1 MVDYARQ
8 GKGADDIMKVT
19 KVREF
24 IATIFVI
31 VLIIALA
38 AGIALALGKRVPI
51 LSNITDM
58 LGLG

>member
-1 MVDYARQ
+1 
-8 GKGADDIMKVT
+8 MKVT
-19 KVREF
+19 RIREF